1 MRATDEDTETAE
13 RLRWGVS
20 RLSSRLRAEQP
31 GNGESLTR
39 LAASV
44 LANVLHG
51 RPSTPTELAA
61 VEGLQAQSLTR
72 VLNDLEE
79 RGCIIRVRDEQDR
92 RRQEVHITTK
102 GVDALRE
109 HVRDGNAW
117 LAAALHKT
125 LSPTE
130 RGLLRLAAELMQQLA
145 VSEMPAGPAGG
156 RTAHADN
163 APEGA
168 APAL

>member
-1 MRATDEDTETAE
+1 M
-13 RLRWGVS
+13 LRWGVS

-31 GNGESLTR
+31 GHGEALTR
-39 LAASV
+39 MAASV

-51 RPSTPTELAA
+51 GPSTPTELAS

-72 VLNDLEE
+72 VLNDLER
-79 RGCIIRVRDEQDR
+79 RGCIVRLRDEQDR
-92 RRQEVHITTK
+92 RRQEVHITGK

-117 LAAALHKT
+117 LAAVLHQT
-125 LSPTE
+125 LSPAE
-130 RGLLRLAAELMQQLA
+130 RGLLRLAAQLMQQLA
-145 VSEMPAGPAGG
+145 MSEVPTDTAMG
-156 RTAHADN
+156 RTGQM
-163 APEGA
+163 PQTSEGA